1 LLGAM
6 IPYWFAAL
14 TMGAVAKTAGAVVME
29 VRRQFKE
36 TVGLLAGAPGVKA
49 DHVACVELVTHG
61 AMYYMVF
68 PALLVVL
75 SPLVIGIGLGPQ
87 CLAGLLLGAISSG
100 FVLGAMMNSAG
111 GAWDNAK
118 KYAEAQGL
126 KRTDQHKAC
135 VVGDTVGDPFK
146 DTTGPA
152 INILIKLMSYISVV
166 LVPVFKNQVNYWWVA
181 LIILGVMAIFVP
193 VWISRVPEGLSDEDR
208 LKMVTQKNTLAVNAD
223 GSLVVQENPLASP
236 AMSAAASSASSK
248 GNKAVPSA
256 VVTAD
261 FELFKQFNQFQQFQQ
276 FQQMKK
282 QGQVVSMAA
291 PAPAVEAVAAMAATD
306 AGVWVEQRNADTGRV
321 FYVNS
326 VTKEQTWIKPEGLLE
341 MQTLAKP

>member
-1 LLGAM
+1 MRMVRTLVMCVMRGERSCPCRGPLYCLHCRVHARVCIAINCTGPVADNAGGIAEMAHMPEQTRENTDVLDALGNTTAAVGKGFAVGSAVLTAVSLLTTYWDRVSKDMPVKYVDGIRDPYFIAGILLGAM

-146 DTTGPA
+146 DTSGPA

-166 LVPVFKNQVNYWWVA
+166 LVPVFKNQVCVCFCVYVC
-181 LIILGVMAIFVP
+181 V
-193 VWISRVPEGLSDEDR
+193 
-208 LKMVTQKNTLAVNAD
+208 KM
-223 GSLVVQENPLASP
+223 S
-236 AMSAAASSASSK
+236 
-248 GNKAVPSA
+248 
-256 VVTAD
+256 
-261 FELFKQFNQFQQFQQ
+261 
-276 FQQMKK
+276 
-282 QGQVVSMAA
+282 VS
-291 PAPAVEAVAAMAATD
+291 V
-306 AGVWVEQRNADTGRV
+306 
-321 FYVNS
+321 S
-326 VTKEQTWIKPEGLLE
+326 H
-341 MQTLAKP
+341 